1 MNKRLKYLLEK
12 EKVAGLD
19 KQERYELIKLMGEV
33 WIVAITKI

>member
-19 KQERYELIKLMGEV
+19 KGEKYELQELLK
-33 WIVAITKI
+33 WI